1 MTSCLDLCRGFGLM
15 GSGFKCCGDE
25 TLARVGVREIRVIMS
40 NVEKMVMNDLVSS
53 TSIIWE
59 PITGY

>member
-1 MTSCLDLCRGFGLM
+1 M